1 MRSPDPSIPDNDLR
15 PPVPVHDEIEET
27 PHLPPKEIVLKILVI
42 GELGTG
48 KTAVIQRYTRNT
60 YSANYLATV
69 CNFGLLKLSIN
80 RLNLLDWCRYSF

>member
-1 MRSPDPSIPDNDLR
+1 MRSPDPSIPDND
-15 PPVPVHDEIEET
+15 VHDEIEEI
-27 PHLPPKEIVLKILVI
+27 PHSPPKDIVLKILVI

-80 RLNLLDWCRYSF
+80 RLNLLDRCRYSF